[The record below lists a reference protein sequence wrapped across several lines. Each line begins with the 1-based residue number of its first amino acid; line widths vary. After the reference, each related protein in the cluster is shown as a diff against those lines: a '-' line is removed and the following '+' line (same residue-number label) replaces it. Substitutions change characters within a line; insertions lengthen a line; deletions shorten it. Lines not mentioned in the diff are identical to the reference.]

1 MNKNIYEKILDLYEE
16 NMDNGRA
23 FLYENME
30 LLMRKNPL
38 LRHKNYTFTKDDI
51 LSESFLIADNIILRK
66 DVTDEKKISKLW
78 YLFNR

>member
-1 MNKNIYEKILDLYEE
+1 MNKNIYEKVLDLYKKDIEQ
-16 NMDNGRA
+16 GRI

-38 LRHKNYTFTKDDI
+38 LRHKNYTYTKDDI
-51 LSESFLIADNIILRK
+51 LSESFLIADNIILRE
-66 DVTDEKKISKLW
+66 DIANEKKISKLW